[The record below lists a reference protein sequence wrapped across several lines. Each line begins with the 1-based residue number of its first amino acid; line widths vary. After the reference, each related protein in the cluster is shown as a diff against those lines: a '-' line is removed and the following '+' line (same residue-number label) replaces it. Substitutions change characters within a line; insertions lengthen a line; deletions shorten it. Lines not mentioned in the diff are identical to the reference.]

1 MSSVP
6 PPTRDVMSSE
16 ITSTPSLF
24 LTVNKLTACRIFSH
38 DRDLDMIMLA
48 VFNGAERTRRE
59 FESLLQVADRR
70 LRMTKFVKP
79 EGSAMSIIEI
89 ALEG

>member
-1 MSSVP
+1 
-6 PPTRDVMSSE
+6 
-16 ITSTPSLF
+16 
-24 LTVNKLTACRIFSH
+24 
-38 DRDLDMIMLA
+38 MIMLA

-59 FESLLQVADRR
+59 FESLLQVADHR
-70 LRMTKFVKP
+70 LRMTKVVKP

>member
-1 MSSVP
+1 
-6 PPTRDVMSSE
+6 
-16 ITSTPSLF
+16 
-24 LTVNKLTACRIFSH
+24 
-38 DRDLDMIMLA
+38 MIMLA

-70 LRMTKFVKP
+70 LRMTKVVKP